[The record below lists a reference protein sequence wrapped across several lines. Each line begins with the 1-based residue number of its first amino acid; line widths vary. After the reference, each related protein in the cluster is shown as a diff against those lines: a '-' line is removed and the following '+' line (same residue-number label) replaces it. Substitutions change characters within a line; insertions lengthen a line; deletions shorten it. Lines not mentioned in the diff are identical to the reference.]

1 MLIEAIS
8 LLISRRGNTSK
19 QNTNTIE
26 INANIYVFQIHF
38 FPCNSLVAKIQ
49 KHSFWNRLNINAV
62 QHIHLMLSLF
72 QGKIKKYR
80 NRARD
85 RSHRALC
92 FNFVYFIY
100 AAFMYFHFFQV
111 LVSVHFQLKNAENKK
126 KLCYVHKGS
135 REKYSTHRHQPPKT

>member
-1 MLIEAIS
+1 
-8 LLISRRGNTSK
+8 
-19 QNTNTIE
+19 
-26 INANIYVFQIHF
+26 
-38 FPCNSLVAKIQ
+38 
-49 KHSFWNRLNINAV
+49 
-62 QHIHLMLSLF
+62 MLSLF
-72 QGKIKKYR
+72 QGKIKKHR

-92 FNFVYFIY
+92 FNFVYFYY